1 LLLSN
6 TPPAS
11 RRSRHVDD
19 QCDDHPVVSCGARV
33 REARLGGTELCCAS
47 SCVNWREGSVMEYL
61 TDEAFGW
68 LMSLIL
74 VIANFVAWLIDLFHE
89 EK

>member
-1 LLLSN
+1 MPRQLPRLER
-6 TPPAS
+6 PEG
-11 RRSRHVDD
+11 
-19 QCDDHPVVSCGARV
+19 GA
-33 REARLGGTELCCAS
+33 
-47 SCVNWREGSVMEYL
+47 MEYI

-74 VIANFVAWLIDLFHE
+74 ATASFVAWLIDLFHE

>member
-1 LLLSN
+1 
-6 TPPAS
+6 
-11 RRSRHVDD
+11 
-19 QCDDHPVVSCGARV
+19 
-33 REARLGGTELCCAS
+33 
-47 SCVNWREGSVMEYL
+47 MEYI

-74 VIANFVAWLIDLFHE
+74 TGASFVAWIIDLFHE